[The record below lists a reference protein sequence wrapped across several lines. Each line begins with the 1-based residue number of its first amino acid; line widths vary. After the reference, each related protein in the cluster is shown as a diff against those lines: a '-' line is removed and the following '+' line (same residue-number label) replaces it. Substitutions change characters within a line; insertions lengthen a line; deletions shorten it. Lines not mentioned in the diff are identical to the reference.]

1 MEVMVPAALISLVL
15 SEAAGGG
22 AQCQAKSLNVFE
34 DILPSLFPSHEMF
47 PSRPNE
53 ALSKWLL

>member
-1 MEVMVPAALISLVL
+1 MVAAALISLVP
-15 SEAAGGG
+15 SEAARGG
-22 AQCQAKSLNVFE
+22 AQCQAKSLNVFK

-53 ALSKWLL
+53 AFSKRLL